1 MAWTDSVVT
10 IQGVKLLAELLDGD
24 TLTITGAKISS
35 KNVPSASLMAQTDIA
50 EPIDVPVNISRK
62 KRGDNSL
69 SLFLQV
75 QNTGLAT
82 AQTMR
87 QVGIFAKTVS
97 IPETLIAICQ
107 HNVGEEIPPETES
120 PKFLLE
126 FQANFAISNDGEITI
141 TSNPSTVIVTQETL
155 DMTLADYADRQE
167 VKGLIPTTLP
177 ANGGNAD
184 TVNGHTVNADV
195 PANAKFTDT
204 KYTAATV
211 APKANGTAAVGTSAK
226 YAREDHVHPLQTS
239 VSGNAGTAT
248 KLKTARNINGIP
260 FDGTEDIT
268 IPLGS
273 SDLSNKMDKE
283 NPVGTG
289 TFSFNGEATADCAVS
304 MGTRCESTGTYSFSE
319 GIFSIASG
327 DASHAECYECKAEG
341 SYSHAEGYK
350 TTAVETS
357 AHAEGYGTTAEGSRS
372 HAEGNGTAATNFGA
386 HAEGSYTGAS
396 GTSSHAEG
404 EETTAEGDSSHAEG
418 RLSKA
423 IGEVSHAEGDG
434 TSANGDYSHAEGKD
448 TDASGI
454 RSHAEGSCTLAYGNY
469 SHAEGYSTVTR
480 PNTIGTHAEGGYCI
494 AAANRSHAQ
503 GWYTKA
509 EHECSF
515 AAGSKTLTGRAC
527 DTVLGILN
535 VPKTDS
541 ALTIGWGHGST
552 LEISESPKEVDY
564 NEYQRRGSDVELK
577 NIFRVDTSGTTYGLK
592 AYTTSGADYA
602 EYIKPWFDDN
612 AENEDR
618 RGYFVTIKDGKLY
631 KAEPE
636 DYIVGITSGNP
647 SVVGNGDEDWLG
659 RWQRDEFN
667 ELIYKD
673 VEVDDYEEHE
683 DENGKL
689 ISVKVG
695 SHTEK
700 QTVQNPDYD
709 PLKEYIERKDRPE
722 WSAVGMVGVLPLRDD
737 GTCVS
742 GGFAKCGAG
751 GIATKADSW
760 ECRKT
765 FFVIERIN
773 DHIISV
779 EMR

>member
-1 MAWTDSVVT
+1 MIKTV
-10 IQGVKLLAELLDGD
+10 
-24 TLTITGAKISS
+24 TLTGEEQSVSDLGGFNTIVHNLGKKTIYAS
-35 KNVPSASLMAQTDIA
+35 KNP
-50 EPIDVPVNISRK
+50 NISE
-62 KRGDNSL
+62 GADD
-69 SLFLQV
+69 V
-75 QNTGLAT
+75 A
-82 AQTMR
+82 
-87 QVGIFAKTVS
+87 
-97 IPETLIAICQ
+97 
-107 HNVGEEIPPETES
+107 EIPAGAA
-120 PKFLLE
+120 KL
-126 FQANFAISNDGEITI
+126 IS
-141 TSNPSTVIVTQETL
+141 
-155 DMTLADYADRQE
+155 
-167 VKGLIPTTLP
+167 TT
-177 ANGGNAD
+177 
-184 TVNGHTVNADV
+184 
-195 PANAKFTDT
+195 
-204 KYTAATV
+204 
-211 APKANGTAAVGTSAK
+211 NGTVYLLGEGKTELTGQDHDSINISAVS
-226 YAREDHVHPLQTS
+226 
-239 VSGNAGTAT
+239 SGSG
-248 KLKTARNINGIP
+248 G
-260 FDGTEDIT
+260 
-268 IPLGS
+268 GS
-273 SDLSNKMDKE
+273 DVDLDLKMDAE

-327 DASHAECYECKAEG
+327 QASHAEGENCSAEG
-341 SYSHAEGYK
+341 GYSHAEGYH
-350 TTAVETS
+350 TSAVEAYS
-357 AHAEGYGTTAEGSRS
+357 HAEGCETTAAGSRS
-372 HAEGNGTAATNFGA
+372 HAEGSGTAAANFA
-386 HAEGSYTGAS
+386 THAEGAGTIAS
-396 GTSSHAEG
+396 GTSAHAEG
-404 EETTAEGDSSHAEG
+404 EETTAEGMRSHAEGFRTTATGEISHAEGGGTSAKGQASHTEGEETTAEGDRSHAEG

-423 IGEVSHAEGDG
+423 TGDTSHAEGDG

-480 PNTIGTHAEGGYCI
+480 PNTIGAHTEGGYCI

-552 LEISESPKEVDY
+552 LEISESPKKLDY
-564 NEYQRRGSDVELK
+564 NEYQRTGSDVELK

-618 RGYFVTIKDGKLY
+618 RGYFVTIKDGKLH

-647 SVVGNGDEDWLG
+647 SVIGNGDEDWLG

-673 VEVDDYEEHE
+673 IGVDDYEERE

-700 QTVQNPDYD
+700 QTVQNPNYD
-709 PLKEYIERKDRPE
+709 SSQEYVERKDRPE

-751 GIATKADSW
+751 GIATKADGW
-760 ECRKT
+760 ECHKT